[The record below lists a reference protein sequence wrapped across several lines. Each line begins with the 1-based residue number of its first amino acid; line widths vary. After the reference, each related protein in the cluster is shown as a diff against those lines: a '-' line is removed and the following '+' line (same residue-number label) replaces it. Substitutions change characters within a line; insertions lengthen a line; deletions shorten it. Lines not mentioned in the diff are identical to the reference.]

1 MFTNQTTRQHN
12 HNHLCLSP
20 NHRFRKWPG
29 QHFISGQKIHPLQT
43 MIRDARVLRAGFVP
57 REIEHRD
64 AEVNHLSS
72 VLEPLTNGEP
82 ADTAIVTGPSGTGK
96 TCLSK
101 FVTERLREEVLDV
114 EAIYVNCWRN
124 YTRFRTLYQI
134 LDELGQ
140 TIDIHR
146 QSTPHDELVDK
157 IQQYDG
163 PRTVIILD
171 EVDQLEDPEILYD
184 LHSLDQFALVCIAN
198 REQEL
203 FSRVDERLV
212 SRLRSSEH
220 VRMDK
225 YHDDQ
230 LYDILHA
237 RAKWGLSEDVITDD
251 QLYRIAD
258 AAAGDAR
265 LAIGILRT
273 AASTADREDHERIT
287 DEMLLDAADDA
298 RAQIRQKSLDS
309 LTPHQRVVY
318 DVVREH
324 GPLGPSKIH
333 GHYTESVDDPR
344 TNRTVRTYLSKM
356 VQYNLL
362 EAEGTSRDREYAVA
376 THSVSSPVS

>member
-1 MFTNQTTRQHN
+1 
-12 HNHLCLSP
+12 
-20 NHRFRKWPG
+20 
-29 QHFISGQKIHPLQT
+29 

-72 VLEPLTNGEP
+72 VLEPIANGEP

-101 FVTERLREEVLDV
+101 FVTERLREAVLDI
-114 EAIYVNCWRN
+114 ETTYVNCWRN

-134 LDELGQ
+134 LDDLGA

-146 QSTPHDELVDK
+146 QSTPHDELIDRL
-157 IQQYDG
+157 QQHDG
-163 PRTVIILD
+163 ARTVVILD
-171 EVDQLEDPEILYD
+171 EVDQLEDPSVIYD
-184 LHSLDQFALVCIAN
+184 LHSLPQFAIICIAN
-198 REQEL
+198 TEEEL
-203 FSRVDERLV
+203 FSRVDDRLV

-225 YHDDQ
+225 YHDEQ
-230 LYDILHA
+230 LYDILRA
-237 RAKWGLSEDVITDD
+237 RAKWGLNEGVITDD

-273 AASTADREDHERIT
+273 AASTADRENHGQIT
-287 DEMLLDAADDA
+287 DDNLLDAAEDA

-318 DVVREH
+318 DIVRAH
-324 GPLGPSKIH
+324 GPLGPSEIH
-333 GHYTESVDDPR
+333 DRYTEEVDDPR
-344 TNRTVRTYLSKM
+344 TKRTVRTYLSKM
-356 VQYNLL
+356 AQYNLL
-362 EAEGTSRDREYAVA
+362 EAEGTSRDRAYSLVDTA
-376 THSVSSPVS
+376 TPPSAE